1 MEVNTIS
8 PGLHNSNNHSSDEG
22 HRTLAA
28 TTSSSSIDAT
38 TSPDF
43 MEVVKLSIEYLVTHI
58 NFIENQN
65 VIKWLLNKKLGDLHG
80 NIQEFYNK
88 MCRGKNKIRKYRA
101 LVEKINQDS
110 QLILDQLKQ
119 AKDDLDSE
127 RELRKTLEN
136 THKLCGEKINTIT
149 IKMND
154 KSHQLNK
161 KLKGRNKKLSRE
173 LKNKEADL
181 DVERKLR
188 KELENEHKL
197 CDVKIESVTNKLND
211 VSEQLNKATK
221 ELKAKEGYL
230 DAEREL
236 RTELENQHKLCD
248 VKINTATSE
257 SQDHKIKMTNISE
270 QLNQAVKE
278 LKNKD
283 DVLDVERKLRNK
295 LENDHELCCKKIEI
309 LNSNCDAHM
318 KKLDIVNEEL
328 NSTVKELKNKEDLL
342 DKEYKFR
349 EMLEN
354 DHNLCRDKL
363 YTLTSEYKKNKSE
376 LSNLS
381 EELNKASEKLKDRD
395 ILLKMVTK
403 YNSMPPLQNS
413 GMKAKSVQPKRG
425 LSLRNLNKNK
435 DENETNEV
443 ETSSKITPESL
454 NAFVMLNRIP
464 NRIGKKDIL

>member
-1 MEVNTIS
+1 MEVNAIS
-8 PGLHNSNNHSSDEG
+8 PGLHISNNYSSDEG
-22 HRTLAA
+22 HRTVAA

-38 TSPDF
+38 TGPDF
-43 MEVVKLSIEYLVTHI
+43 MEVVKVSIEYLVTHI
-58 NFIENQN
+58 NFIDNQN
-65 VIKWLLNKKLGDLHG
+65 VIKWLLNKRLGDLHG

-88 MCRGKNKIRKYRA
+88 MCRSKNKIRKYRA

-119 AKDDLDSE
+119 AKDDLDLE
-127 RELRKTLEN
+127 RESRKKLEN

-149 IKMND
+149 MKMND
-154 KSHQLNK
+154 IYHQSNK
-161 KLKGRNKKLSRE
+161 KLRRRNKKLIKE
-173 LKNKEADL
+173 LKTKEADL
-181 DVERKLR
+181 DVERTLR

-197 CDVKIESVTNKLND
+197 CNVKIDSVRNKLNA
-211 VSEQLNKATK
+211 VSEQFNKAAE
-221 ELKAKEGYL
+221 ELKAKKGYL

-236 RTELENQHKLCD
+236 RTELESQHKLCD
-248 VKINTATSE
+248 VKINTVTSE
-257 SQDHKIKMTNISE
+257 SQDHKIKIINISD

-309 LNSNCDAHM
+309 LNSNCDAHI

-342 DKEYKFR
+342 DKEYKLK

-354 DHNLCRDKL
+354 DHNLCSDKL
-363 YTLTSEYKKNKSE
+363 YTITSECKKNKSE

-395 ILLKMVTK
+395 ILLNMVTK

-425 LSLRNLNKNK
+425 LSLRSLNKKK
-435 DENETNEV
+435 DENKTHAV
-443 ETSSKITPESL
+443 ETLSKITPECL
-454 NAFVMLNRIP
+454 NAFVLLNRIP
-464 NRIGKKDIL
+464 NVIGKKDI